1 MGSIS
6 ARSAASLAA
15 LEARTVQRVKLVLF
29 ALCLYP
35 LASLVWLGFAGGL
48 GADPVEF
55 IRRTT
60 GTWTLDF
67 LIITLSVTPL
77 RRATG
82 WHWLARLRRMFGLYA
97 FFYAAI
103 HVVTYF
109 WLDQL
114 FDLAAIWRDLVKRPL
129 IAAGFL
135 SFVLMIPLA
144 ATSTDRMVRR
154 LGGKRWQQ
162 LHRAVYFVAI
172 AGVIHF
178 WWLVK
183 IDYTRPLVYSAIIGG
198 LLVTRLVFR
207 FGTKGLAISAAQ
219 NAACVRH
226 RKAG

>member
-1 MGSIS
+1 MLP
-6 ARSAASLAA
+6 RSAFVASLAVPDAARVHRIKTA
-15 LEARTVQRVKLVLF
+15 LFVA
-29 ALCLYP
+29 CLYP
-35 LASLVWLGFAGGL
+35 LASLIWLGFTGGL

-55 IRRTT
+55 IRRAT
-60 GTWTLDF
+60 GTWALDF

-82 WHWLARLRRMFGLYA
+82 WHWLIRLRRMFGLYA

-103 HVVTYF
+103 HVVTYL

-114 FDLAAIWRDLVKRPL
+114 FDLAAIWRDVVKRPL

-162 LHRAVYFVAI
+162 LHRAIYLVAV
-172 AGVIHF
+172 AGVVHF

-183 IDYTRPLVYSAIIGG
+183 IDITRPLIYSVIVGA
-198 LLVTRLVFR
+198 LLVARLVFR
-207 FGTKGLAISAAQ
+207 FQRSGLAINTAQ
-219 NAACVRH
+219 NAARLRH
-226 RKAG
+226 GRAG

>member
-1 MGSIS
+1 M
-6 ARSAASLAA
+6 L
-15 LEARTVQRVKLVLF
+15 ARTASIASIAAPDAATVRRAKAAQFVVS
-29 ALCLYP
+29 LCP
-35 LASLVWLGFAGGL
+35 LAYLIWLGFTGGL

-55 IRRTT
+55 IRRST

-77 RRATG
+77 RRVTG
-82 WHWLARLRRMFGLYA
+82 WHWLIRLRRMFGLYA
-97 FFYAAI
+97 FFYAVI

-114 FDLAAIWRDLVKRPL
+114 FDLEAIWRDVVKRPL

-162 LHRAVYFVAI
+162 LHRAVYLVAI
-172 AGVIHF
+172 AGAIHF

-183 IDYTRPLVYSAIIGG
+183 LDYTRPLAYSLIIGG
-198 LLVTRLVFR
+198 LLVARAVFR
-207 FGTKGLAISAAQ
+207 FGRGGIAISAPQ
-219 NAACVRH
+219 KAAGVRH
-226 RKAG
+226 GNSG